1 MFKAGLEDW
10 EYKLGSGVLALEHED
25 LSWVI
30 RTNVK
35 KKKKTVRAWWYILVM
50 AVLDRQRQVDS
61 CGSLPTLTYLM
72 SYGPVKDPIV
82 KK

>member
-35 KKKKTVRAWWYILVM
+35 KKKNSQGMVVHSCNGSIGQAETGGFMWLIAHFNL
-50 AVLDRQRQVDS
+50 LDELWASERPY
-61 CGSLPTLTYLM
+61 C
-72 SYGPVKDPIV
+72 

>member
-1 MFKAGLEDW
+1 MFKAGLKDW

-35 KKKKTVRAWWYILVM
+35 KKKKQSGHGGTFL
-50 AVLDRQRQVDS
+50 
-61 CGSLPTLTYLM
+61 
-72 SYGPVKDPIV
+72 
-82 KK
+82 